1 MATPA
6 DSSPSMA
13 RCTALVERVLAAS
26 PRVAT
31 LLKKV
36 EGAGCPFSGPPIVC
50 EDVFRGAPVT
60 GSYDAGLHRVILNPA
75 VPPAAM
81 TAAEWARTSAHELV
95 HAFDV
100 CRARVK
106 TNDCL
111 HLACT
116 EIRAANLSGDCD
128 FLVELQ
134 RAPGALLGGGLG
146 GAQQRCVRRRA
157 ETSVAMHAACAAAEG
172 GAARAVRDAWSPCY
186 ADIAPFASN

>member
-60 GSYDAGLHRVILNPA
+60 GSYDTMQHRVILNPA

-106 TNDCL
+106 TDDCL

-134 RAPGALLGGGLG
+134 RAPGALLGGGVG
-146 GAQQRCVRRRA
+146 AAQQRCVRRRA
-157 ETSVAMHAACAAAEG
+157 ETSVAMHAACAAREG
-172 GAARAVRDAWSPCY
+172 GAAQAVREAWAPCY
-186 ADIAPFASN
+186 GDHAPFASN